1 MGFYDNYVKLC
12 NSVNK
17 TPSAVAIEIGFSKS
31 TVSRWK
37 SGKQAND
44 ATLMKVADY
53 FGCTIEDLTAEAPA
67 PHIKLPG
74 NNIFD
79 ALQLFAEELP
89 QEAKKPTDKDDELS
103 ESHIKLKERIRA
115 LCFNNG
121 INIPKLESALGF
133 GNSTISKWD
142 VVSPTLAKLQKV
154 ADYFGVSVSYLIGE
168 EAKKPAPEG
177 ELNKAALL
185 NAAETMSKEEL
196 IELLNKISKRLPE
209 V

>member
-1 MGFYDNYVKLC
+1 MGFYDKYVRLC

-17 TPSAVAIEIGFSKS
+17 TPSAVAMEIGLSKS

-44 ATLMKVADY
+44 ATLQKVSDY
-53 FGCTIEDLTAEAPA
+53 FGCTIEDLFAEAPA

-89 QEAKKPTDKDDELS
+89 QEAKKP
-103 ESHIKLKERIRA
+103 
-115 LCFNNG
+115 
-121 INIPKLESALGF
+121 
-133 GNSTISKWD
+133 
-142 VVSPTLAKLQKV
+142 
-154 ADYFGVSVSYLIGE
+154 
-168 EAKKPAPEG
+168 APEG
-177 ELNKAALL
+177 EPNKAALL
-185 NAAETMSKEEL
+185 NAVDTMSREEL
-196 IELLNKISKRLPE
+196 IEMLNKISKRLTE

>member
-53 FGCTIEDLTAEAPA
+53 FGCTIEALTAEAPA

-89 QEAKKPTDKDDELS
+89 QEAKKP
-103 ESHIKLKERIRA
+103 
-115 LCFNNG
+115 
-121 INIPKLESALGF
+121 
-133 GNSTISKWD
+133 
-142 VVSPTLAKLQKV
+142 
-154 ADYFGVSVSYLIGE
+154 
-168 EAKKPAPEG
+168 APEG

-185 NAAETMSKEEL
+185 NAVDTMSREEL

>member
-74 NNIFD
+74 DNIFD

-89 QEAKKPTDKDDELS
+89 QEAKKP
-103 ESHIKLKERIRA
+103 
-115 LCFNNG
+115 
-121 INIPKLESALGF
+121 
-133 GNSTISKWD
+133 
-142 VVSPTLAKLQKV
+142 
-154 ADYFGVSVSYLIGE
+154 
-168 EAKKPAPEG
+168 APEG

-185 NAAETMSKEEL
+185 NAVDTMSREEL